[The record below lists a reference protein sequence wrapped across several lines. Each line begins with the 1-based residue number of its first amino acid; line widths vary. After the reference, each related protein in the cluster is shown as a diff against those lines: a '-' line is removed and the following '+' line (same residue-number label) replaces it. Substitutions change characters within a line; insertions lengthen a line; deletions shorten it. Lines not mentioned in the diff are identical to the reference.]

1 MRIVV
6 GEGSCGIATGAK
18 KTAIEFEKQIKD
30 RKIKNVTVS
39 LTGCVGTCFLEP
51 IVDVYDDDG
60 KMTRYTKVL
69 TAKVNDIIESH
80 IPVSYTHLRAHE
92 TRHDLVCR
100 LLLEK
105 KKKKI
110 NKEIQKL

>member
-51 IVDVYDDDG
+51 IVDLYDDDG
-60 KMTRYTKVL
+60 KMTRNTKVL
-69 TAKVNDIIESH
+69 QAKVNDIIESH
-80 IPVSYTHLRAHE
+80 ILNGKLLRIMKFQKKTVHLLGNRPE
-92 TRHDLVCR
+92 LC
-100 LLLEK
+100 
-105 KKKKI
+105 
-110 NKEIQKL
+110 